1 MSQPTEPTPP
11 TFMQTF
17 KSSLAAMFGVQS
29 SATLKRDFTRG
40 KPSHFIFMGIILT
53 ALFVLTVWGVVKLV
67 LSVAGV

>member
-1 MSQPTEPTPP
+1 MTETTDKTPP

-29 SATLKRDFTRG
+29 SAAHERDFTRG

-53 ALFVLTVWGVVKLV
+53 TLFVLTVWGVVKLV
-67 LSVAGV
+67 LSAAGV